1 MKTPS
6 QMSEE
11 SMQRMEARIP
21 ELAGSAVK
29 RAYLQALTTSGKV
42 IEARGGQLIETT
54 ADGKVRVIRSIAKPV
69 AVTMG
74 TKRVRA
80 RQAWQHPFHACACS
94 RGPMALAGRP
104 VGISK
109 ACSTAARAPQALR
122 PGSSRRD
129 ADATN

>member
-6 QMSEE
+6 PMSEE

-29 RAYLQALTTSGKV
+29 RAYLQALTISGKV
-42 IEARGGQLIETT
+42 IEARNSQLIETT
-54 ADGKVRVIRSIAKPV
+54 AEGTVRVIRSIAKPV

-80 RQAWQHPFHACACS
+80 RQA
-94 RGPMALAGRP
+94 
-104 VGISK
+104 
-109 ACSTAARAPQALR
+109 
-122 PGSSRRD
+122 
-129 ADATN
+129 

>member
-1 MKTPS
+1 MGQKN
-6 QMSEE
+6 MLSEE

-42 IEARGGQLIETT
+42 IEARNGQLIETT
-54 ADGKVRVIRSIAKPV
+54 AEGTVRVIRSIDKPV

-80 RQAWQHPFHACACS
+80 RQA
-94 RGPMALAGRP
+94 
-104 VGISK
+104 
-109 ACSTAARAPQALR
+109 
-122 PGSSRRD
+122 
-129 ADATN
+129 

>member
-29 RAYLQALTTSGKV
+29 RAYLQALTNSGKV
-42 IEARGGQLIETT
+42 IEARNGQLIETT
-54 ADGKVRVIRSIAKPV
+54 AEGTVRVIRSIAKPV

-74 TKRVRA
+74 AKRVRA
-80 RQAWQHPFHACACS
+80 RQA
-94 RGPMALAGRP
+94 
-104 VGISK
+104 
-109 ACSTAARAPQALR
+109 
-122 PGSSRRD
+122 
-129 ADATN
+129 

>member
-21 ELAGSAVK
+21 ELAGSAVN

-54 ADGKVRVIRSIAKPV
+54 AEGTVRVIRSIAKPV

-74 TKRVRA
+74 AKRVRA
-80 RQAWQHPFHACACS
+80 RQA
-94 RGPMALAGRP
+94 
-104 VGISK
+104 
-109 ACSTAARAPQALR
+109 
-122 PGSSRRD
+122 
-129 ADATN
+129 